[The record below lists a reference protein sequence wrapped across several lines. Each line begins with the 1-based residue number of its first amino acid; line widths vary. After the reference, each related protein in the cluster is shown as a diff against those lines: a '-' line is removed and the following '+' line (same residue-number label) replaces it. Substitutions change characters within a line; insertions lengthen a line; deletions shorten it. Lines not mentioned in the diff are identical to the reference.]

1 MNKIIQAM
9 EERRSIR
16 RFKPEMQA
24 RKDLG
29 QIIEAGLY
37 AANGTGKQGK

>member
-16 RFKPEMQA
+16 RFKPEMPA
-24 RKDLG
+24 RKDLE

-37 AANGTGKQGK
+37 AANGMGKQGK